1 MLIAMSSGFVAL
13 AKRWLGL
20 LHDRSHARWKK
31 ALAWANEAGADAT
44 GFTIV
49 EVLAALAIL
58 SLSLTLLFSTMSEGF
73 HRQQRA
79 RAITEASS
87 LAQSLLAKVGTEQ
100 PVKPGLMKG
109 DLPNGYRW
117 EVQIAP
123 FGNSA
128 DAQDWPVTAY
138 KVDVKVYAGAEIKN
152 PAASLSSLRLAAQ
165 GTVR

>member
-1 MLIAMSSGFVAL
+1 MLTAMRSCFIPP
-13 AKRWLGL
+13 AKLQLRSL
-20 LHDRSHARWKK
+20 RYSHARWQK
-31 ALAWANEAGADAT
+31 ALTCANEAGADAA

-79 RAITEASS
+79 RAMTEASL
-87 LAQSLLAKVGTEQ
+87 LAQSVLARLGTEQ
-100 PVKPGLMKG
+100 PVKPGLTNG

-123 FGNSA
+123 FGNSS
-128 DAQDWPVTAY
+128 DALEWPIAAY
-138 KVDVKVYAGAEIKN
+138 KVDVKVYAGPELTN
-152 PAASLSSLRLAAQ
+152 PAASLTSLRLGPKDAA
-165 GTVR
+165 R